1 MKAAV
6 MTWHTYD
13 NFGSLLQ
20 AYALQRS
27 LEKLGVESYL
37 VNYDPESYNP
47 NNCTRTSD
55 WVKTHIRMTLK
66 LSLIHIFGTESGSL
80 AGAWASL
87 PVGDALSAPQ
97 RPCVSVRRLQPPQ

>member
-66 LSLIHIFGTESGSL
+66 K
-80 AGAWASL
+80 
-87 PVGDALSAPQ
+87 ALSGAKGPLSRKVYPQ
-97 RPCVSVRRLQPPQ
+97 

>member
-27 LEKLGVESYL
+27 LEKLGSSRTSSITIL
-37 VNYDPESYNP
+37 NHT
-47 NNCTRTSD
+47 TRT
-55 WVKTHIRMTLK
+55 IA
-66 LSLIHIFGTESGSL
+66 L
-80 AGAWASL
+80 AHPTG
-87 PVGDALSAPQ
+87 
-97 RPCVSVRRLQPPQ
+97 